1 MLKFLKREIV
11 TLKISDNK
19 IEIISDKKETRD
31 VNRNREE

>member
-19 IEIISDKKETRD
+19 IEIISNFWNGRDKIFF
-31 VNRNREE
+31 